1 MNLNRNTKLIGQHA
15 FLSPSNYHWLDYD
28 EDKLTRVFF
37 QKQQAALGDRLHQY
51 AQMAI
56 ELKQKQPD
64 NGTTMSRY
72 VNDAIG
78 FRMQAEQPLFYSVDC
93 FGTADALGIRQ
104 ERQENDR
111 WVLRVSDLKTG
122 TSATSMK
129 QPLIYAGIF
138 FFEYGELFKPQD
150 VKVVLRIYQNDQVE
164 EWIPDLGDIVGV
176 MSTIRTQAARVAYL
190 REED

>member
-1 MNLNRNTKLIGQHA
+1 VNLNRNSKLIGQHA

-28 EDKLTRVFF
+28 EEKLRASYFN
-37 QKQQAALGDRLHQY
+37 KQQAAMGDKLHQY

-56 ELKQKQPD
+56 DLRQKQPD
-64 NGTTMSRY
+64 NNTTMSMY

-78 FRMQAEQPLFYSVDC
+78 FRMQAEVPLFYSVDC

-104 ERQENDR
+104 ERTQ
-111 WVLRVSDLKTG
+111 WILRVSDLKTG
-122 TSATSMK
+122 VSPASMK

-138 FFEYGELFKPQD
+138 FHEYGEVFKPQD
-150 VKVVLRIYQNDQVE
+150 VKVILRIYQNDQVQE
-164 EWIPDLGDIVGV
+164 FEPDTADIQMV
-176 MSTIRTQAARVAYL
+176 MSRIKTQAALVAYL